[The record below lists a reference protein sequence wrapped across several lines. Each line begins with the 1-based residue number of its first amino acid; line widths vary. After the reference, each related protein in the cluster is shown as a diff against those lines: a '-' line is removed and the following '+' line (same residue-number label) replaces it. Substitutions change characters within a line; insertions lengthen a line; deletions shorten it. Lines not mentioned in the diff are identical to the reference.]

1 MDLESLNITI
11 IGAIGTRLDHT
22 IANFHILK
30 QAIEKNIKTKLI
42 NENNEIEL
50 IDKPI
55 KLKKDSKYKYI
66 SLIPMTTE
74 VIGVTLKGFKY
85 PLEDYTLSIGN
96 SLGVSNEQIE
106 EEAEIIIEQGILIV
120 IKSID

>member
-1 MDLESLNITI
+1 
-11 IGAIGTRLDHT
+11 
-22 IANFHILK
+22 
-30 QAIEKNIKTKLI
+30 
-42 NENNEIEL
+42 
-50 IDKPI
+50 
-55 KLKKDSKYKYI
+55 
-66 SLIPMTTE
+66 MTTE